1 MVFVTTFYK
10 YIIQQYFTVTAPH
23 SVLRAII
30 PSLQISTPT
39 AVLRFDSVVGRM
51 PAMHFTLVI
60 INSRE
65 VIQSAT
71 NLCVLC
77 QKYLSGIHN

>member
-51 PAMHFTLVI
+51 PAT
-60 INSRE
+60 SP
-65 VIQSAT
+65 
-71 NLCVLC
+71 
-77 QKYLSGIHN
+77 